1 MEFIY
6 FTTGVILATGI
17 YVAIYLR
24 KIYNKTTHL
33 GLEFEDLENSYL
45 NLNSS
50 FTKYESEVLKLRK
63 QMESD
68 SYEGLNQINIKVETH
83 NKVLDDIDSELS
95 RFRKQH
101 EENLS
106 KVHSVIQNNGQQIR
120 TIQQTL
126 DTSNTY

>member
-1 MEFIY
+1 MEFVY
-6 FTTGVILATGI
+6 FIAGVMVATGI
-17 YVAIYLR
+17 YVAIYLK

-45 NLNSS
+45 DLNSG
-50 FTKYESEVLKLRK
+50 FKRYEIEMDKLRK

-68 SYEGLNQINIKVETH
+68 SYEGLVQTNTKVETH
-83 NKVLDDIDSELS
+83 SKVLDDIESELS
-95 RFRKQH
+95 RFRKQY

-106 KVHSVIQNNGQQIR
+106 KVYSVIQNQGQQII

-126 DTSNTY
+126 DASNTY